1 MAPEHILVTG
11 PKGATVG
18 RLRFG
23 VIDVPC
29 ALGRSGIVTD
39 KREGDGGTP
48 TGTFPLRELRY
59 RADRLAPPAS
69 PLETRVI
76 NANDG
81 WCDAPADKNY
91 NRFVTLPYPVSHE
104 KLMRDDGLYD
114 IVIMLGY
121 NDDPVVSGKGSAI
134 FFHLA
139 KEKAIDGKSTL
150 QPTEG
155 CVALTLANMRTV
167 LALIT
172 ASTQME
178 IALGD

>member
-1 MAPEHILVTG
+1 MPLQSENIIVTA
-11 PKGATVG
+11 PKGSTLG

-23 VIDVPC
+23 PLDLPC

-48 TGTFPLRELRY
+48 IGTFPLRELRY

-69 PLETRVI
+69 PLATRVI
-76 NANDG
+76 SVNDG
-81 WCDAPADKNY
+81 WCDAPEDQNY
-91 NRFVTLPYPVSHE
+91 NRYVALPYPASHE
-104 KLMRDDGLYD
+104 TLTRADGLYD

-139 KEKAIDGKSTL
+139 KEKDDVL
-150 QPTEG
+150 QATEG
-155 CVALTLANMRTV
+155 CVALKLADMLSV
-167 LALIT
+167 LARLT
-172 ASTQME
+172 PSTQMQ
-178 IALGD
+178 ITRDD